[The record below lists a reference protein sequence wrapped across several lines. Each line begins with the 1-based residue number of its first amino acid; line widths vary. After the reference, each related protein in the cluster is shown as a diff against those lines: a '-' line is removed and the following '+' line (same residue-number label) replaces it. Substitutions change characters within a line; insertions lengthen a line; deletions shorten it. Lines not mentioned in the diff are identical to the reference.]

1 MFFDIELP
9 NELKGFL
16 FYAQVIGLVY
26 RPYAVVQTTTNASS
40 TLLSILVNLLGFSLP
55 FPLCLS
61 TQVPAHYVALL
72 GYISPILAMA
82 TVASYIFSARFSK
95 HLSNRSSLKGITFLS
110 LFIYKYIADT
120 AFIFISCNQTEFG
133 LVFQYDGSVKC
144 TSPEFAVFAV
154 IGLLL
159 VILFVT
165 PAPFAIGYICIRRP
179 QRFKQYADI
188 LTKGVQP
195 RHWWWGGWDIGR
207 RLPFVFFGFFLV
219 LLRPSLVLASLVSS
233 STKQHADD

>member
-133 LVFQYDGSVKC
+133 LVRSREG
-144 TSPEFAVFAV
+144 
-154 IGLLL
+154 
-159 VILFVT
+159 
-165 PAPFAIGYICIRRP
+165 
-179 QRFKQYADI
+179 
-188 LTKGVQP
+188 
-195 RHWWWGGWDIGR
+195 
-207 RLPFVFFGFFLV
+207 
-219 LLRPSLVLASLVSS
+219 
-233 STKQHADD
+233 